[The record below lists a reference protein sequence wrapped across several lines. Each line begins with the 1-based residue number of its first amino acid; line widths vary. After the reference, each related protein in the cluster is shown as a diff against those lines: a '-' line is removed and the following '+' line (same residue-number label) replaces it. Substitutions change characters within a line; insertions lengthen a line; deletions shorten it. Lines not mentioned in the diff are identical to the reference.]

1 MARGEFS
8 PQPGKYTTE
17 KWKNLLLINLRLL
30 NPSPIIYGYGL
41 LVIFGDVSEIFSYV
55 SITTEFWQKRFQWH
69 PHLCQIYI
77 NLCLSL
83 HILIVFLLTRMP

>member
-8 PQPGKYTTE
+8 PQPRKYTTE

-41 LVIFGDVSEIFSYV
+41 LVILGDVSEISSCEIREEMYV
-55 SITTEFWQKRFQWH
+55 SINTEFRPKRFLWH
-69 PHLCQIYI
+69 PCLSQIYI
-77 NLCLSL
+77 NLCLS
-83 HILIVFLLTRMP
+83 